1 MKSAELFAKSA
12 ELAKQA
18 RAKYDEAKAKATADK
33 RDMIEDE
40 VKGYRALLAES
51 DKFKAEAEDLVRM
64 EGNEARA
71 DESRGRKADP
81 DPIQT
86 EPRKQSRN
94 RRPEITEEQRCLA
107 IAAWMKRNIHSP
119 REITE
124 DERDACKVTGVN
136 PDANEFVLRLAP
148 MYQMNRG
155 RRAGWSGGYGNSF
168 QGSEERAMSAM
179 VGSSG
184 GFYVGDTLLTQ
195 LEVNMLAYGSV
206 MQVAG
211 MLRTATG
218 EPMGWPTIDY
228 TTVVGNQVGEGVV
241 STTGVSPSA
250 GKVTWGAYKFTSNA
264 CLVPTE
270 LLEDS
275 VFDMPTIIGQMLGEA
290 LGRILNQKF
299 TTGSGAATPKGIVTA
314 ATAAT
319 LQSTAAAT
327 TASATAITWDEITD
341 LIHSIDP
348 ALRPGSAFMFSDPVY
363 QHIRKLKDGV
373 GRPLWADG
381 PNSTPP
387 ALLQGYPYYINQ
399 DMATSVAASNETM
412 IFGRLE
418 KYKVRQVNEV
428 RLYRMTEAYRL
439 YDQDAFIAF
448 TRADGNLLTA
458 GTAPIKKLVQHA

>member
-1 MKSAELFAKSA
+1 MPKASELIKESG
-12 ELAKQA
+12 ELAALSKARFEEARKKADAEKRDLTDDEVKSYKEPLA
-18 RAKYDEAKAKATADK
+18 RAKA
-33 RDMIEDE
+33 
-40 VKGYRALLAES
+40 LAEQAR
-51 DKFKAEAEDLVRM
+51 DIGELETIEAS
-64 EGNEARA
+64 AT
-71 DESRGRKADP
+71 ESRGRKADP
-81 DPIQT
+81 DPAPAET
-86 EPRKQSRN
+86 RGGN
-94 RRPEITEEQRCLA
+94 RRPEITDEQRCLA
-107 IAAWMKRNIHSP
+107 IAAWMKRNLHSP

-124 DERDACKVTGVN
+124 SERDACKALRSN
-136 PDANEFVLRLAP
+136 PDASEFVIRLAP
-148 MYQMNRG
+148 AYAMNRG
-155 RRAGWSGGYGNSF
+155 RRAGWAGGHGVSF
-168 QGSEERAMSAM
+168 QGAEERAMSAL

-218 EPMGWPTIDY
+218 EPLSWPTVDY
-228 TTVVGNQVGEGVV
+228 TTTVGSQVGESAV
-241 STTGVSPSA
+241 STTGVAPSA
-250 GKVTWGAYKFTSNA
+250 GRVTWGAYKFTSNA

-275 VFDMPTIIGQMLGEA
+275 IFDVPTMVGQMLGEA

-299 TTGSGAATPKGIVTA
+299 TTGSGAATPNGIVTA

-319 LQSTAAAT
+319 LQSTGAAT

-363 QHIRKLKDGV
+363 QHIRKLKDGM

-399 DMATSVAASNETM
+399 DMATSVAANNATM

-439 YDQDAFIAF
+439 YDQDAFLAF
-448 TRADGNLLTA
+448 IRADGNLLTA